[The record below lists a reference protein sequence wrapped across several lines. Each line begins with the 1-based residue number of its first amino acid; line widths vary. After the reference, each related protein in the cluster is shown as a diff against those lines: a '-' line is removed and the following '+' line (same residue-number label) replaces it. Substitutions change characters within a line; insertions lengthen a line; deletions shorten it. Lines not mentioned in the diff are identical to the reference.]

1 MPTLP
6 RRPLGA
12 RRLGKLVLLA
22 AMLAALGAMP
32 SALAG
37 GGDDH
42 SHGPAEHETVTAAA
56 ARTRLSVQSESHE
69 LVAIRTGPETMTLYL
84 DRYADNAPV
93 TDAAIEA
100 TLGDETLRAVPQP
113 DGTFLLRSPRL
124 LAPPGSIEVVFAV
137 TGPGGDDLLI
147 GEWPAEP
154 AAVAAV
160 TGHFHVHDGLIDELM
175 HRPYLALGGVFGL
188 GLLLGVLLRA
198 SGGRPGRRRRRRRVP
213 QEVLAAS
220 LAAGLALAP
229 MPALAGGGDDHSHGP
244 ATPVAAGVP
253 RATVDTPRRL
263 PDGTVFLPKP
273 SQRLLE
279 IRTTLAD
286 PETAHRT
293 ITLVGRVV
301 TDPNRGGLAQS
312 AIGGRVVPPEGGLPR
327 LGQAVRRGE
336 VLALVEPPLPAADR
350 TTIAE
355 RSGEIDQL
363 IAAAE
368 ARLQRA
374 RSLAATGAGT
384 RVQVVDTEIEL
395 EGLRRRRAMVRENRV
410 AAEELRAPSDGVIA
424 SARVVAGQVVQAQD
438 VLFQVVDPEGLW
450 VEALAHGADAA
461 ALDIQGATASAA
473 GGPPM
478 RLALQGFGRTLQ
490 QQATLVQFAILDPPP
505 GLSVGQPVT
514 VSAQLGQ
521 PVEGIVVPRSALVRG
536 GNGEALVWRHA
547 APEVFEPTP
556 VRADPLDGA
565 RVLLAAGLPA
575 GARVVVRGAD
585 LINQVR

>member
-1 MPTLP
+1 MPS
-6 RRPLGA
+6 PLQPHRA
-12 RRLGKLVLLA
+12 RSPLLRAIALA
-22 AMLAALGAMP
+22 AMLVLPAAAP
-32 SALAG
+32 PARAG

-42 SHGPAEHETVTAAA
+42 THGPAEHETVTAAA
-56 ARTRLSVQSESHE
+56 ARTRLAVQSETYE
-69 LVAIRTGPETMTLYL
+69 LVAIRTGPETLTLYL
-84 DRYADNAPV
+84 DRTADNAPV
-93 TDAAIEA
+93 ADAAIEA
-100 TLGDETLRAVPQP
+100 TLGEETLRAEPQP

-124 LAPPGSIEVVFAV
+124 LAPPASLEMVFSITA
-137 TGPGGDDLLI
+137 PGGDDLLI

-154 AAVAAV
+154 VPPPAASLA
-160 TGHFHVHDGLIDELM
+160 HVHEGLIDDLL
-175 HRPYLALGGVFGL
+175 HHPWLALGGIFGL
-188 GLLLGVLLRA
+188 GLLFGILLRGGGRP
-198 SGGRPGRRRRRRRVP
+198 SGGRRLPR
-213 QEVLAAS
+213 EVLSARLAFGLGAAPG
-220 LAAGLALAP
+220 AAR
-229 MPALAGGGDDHSHGP
+229 AGDGDHSHGP
-244 ATPVAAGVP
+244 SAPAAAAGQRP
-253 RATVDTPRRL
+253 TVDTPRRL

-279 IRTTLAD
+279 IRTAIAA

-293 ITLVGRVV
+293 ITLIGRVV

-312 AIGGRVVPPEGGLPR
+312 AVGGRVIPPESGLPR

-355 RSGEIDQL
+355 RLGEIDQL

-410 AAEELRAPSDGVIA
+410 APEELRAPSDGVIA

-438 VLFQVVDPEGLW
+438 VLFQVVDPKGLW

-461 ALDIQGATASAA
+461 ALNIQGATASAA
-473 GGPPM
+473 GGAPM
-478 RLALQGFGRTLQ
+478 RLALQGFGRALQ

-514 VSAQLGQ
+514 VSAQLGA

-536 GNGEALVWRHA
+536 GNGEAMVWRHT
-547 APEVFEPTP
+547 APEVFEPAP
-556 VRADPLDGA
+556 VRTEPLDAG
-565 RVLLAAGLPA
+565 RVLLAAGVPA
-575 GARVVVRGAD
+575 GSRVVVRGAD